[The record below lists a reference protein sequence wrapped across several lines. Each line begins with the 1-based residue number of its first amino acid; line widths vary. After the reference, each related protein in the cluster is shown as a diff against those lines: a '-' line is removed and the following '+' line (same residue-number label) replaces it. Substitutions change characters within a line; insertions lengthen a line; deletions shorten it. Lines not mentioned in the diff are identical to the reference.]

1 MAIFNSY
8 VDITRGSSHL
18 ITSHHNGMKLTDF
31 TAARQVSVVDVS
43 SPSPTTCSVSFQNLR
58 WPSLQPLAS
67 PPSSEK
73 VAHMTWRWEGH
84 VMVDL
89 TWPKTYRWTTLEMRK
104 VSYVFVFAG
113 FDLCSIPIHIPYIDL
128 FGGSP
133 YVLWIKRIKLSNLFL
148 REATDYGCL
157 EGFERPWTRPEIP
170 WNTADDIWVT
180 TTTSPKES
188 VASSYI
194 PCGNLK

>member
-1 MAIFNSY
+1 MGKSTISMAIFNSY
-8 VDITRGSSHL
+8 FDITRGYSHL

-31 TAARQVSVVDVS
+31 TAARQVSVVDVSS

-84 VMVDL
+84 FMVDL
-89 TWPKTYRWTTLEMRK
+89 TWPKTYRWTTLEMGK

-133 YVLWIKRIKLSNLFL
+133 YVLWIKRIKLSKPFSTRSNWL
-148 REATDYGCL
+148 RVLGRLWKAVNQTRNPLKHYGWYL
-157 EGFERPWTRPEIP
+157 GD
-170 WNTADDIWVT
+170 NHHVT
-180 TTTSPKES
+180 QGICS
-188 VASSYI
+188 
-194 PCGNLK
+194 L